1 MQKNENE
8 NRPLPHT
15 FKSQLKTDYLT
26 VQPET
31 INILEANRTK
41 GVTLN
46 LTKIILKQ
54 KKKNIIIL
62 LQELTLKN
70 TEKNDKLTN
79 HTVSN

>member
-26 VQPET
+26 ET

-41 GVTLN
+41 GVMLN

-54 KKKNIIIL
+54 KKNNIIIL
-62 LQELTLKN
+62 LQELTPKN
-70 TEKNDKLTN
+70 TEKK
-79 HTVSN
+79 